1 MEDSKFIRCH
11 IDTETTG
18 LVPGKHFPVQ
28 VSGILEKNGEIL
40 HKFDY
45 RMRPPKVS
53 GFVIDPKAL
62 EKNGLTI
69 EEIKADTAKDHSVT
83 RKDIVR
89 MLFEIITDVDDT
101 FDLAKLVDADKDERS
116 RFFRMMQQ
124 TKNSDK
130 LRALEQLTKMLGL
143 NEPEQS
149 KSEQQITINIKRDR
163 DK

>member
-1 MEDSKFIRCH
+1 MPSKLTPKQEKFSQLYVSLGNASEAYRQSYDVDKSKPETVTENASRLLADSNVLAR
-11 IDTETTG
+11 
-18 LVPGKHFPVQ
+18 V
-28 VSGILEKNGEIL
+28 
-40 HKFDY
+40 
-45 RMRPPKVS
+45 
-53 GFVIDPKAL
+53 
-62 EKNGLTI
+62 
-69 EEIKADTAKDHSVT
+69 EEIKGDTAKDHSVT

>member
-1 MEDSKFIRCH
+1 MNKLTPKQEKFAQLYVSLGNASEAYRQSYDVDKSKPETVTENASRLLADSNVLAR
-11 IDTETTG
+11 
-18 LVPGKHFPVQ
+18 V
-28 VSGILEKNGEIL
+28 
-40 HKFDY
+40 
-45 RMRPPKVS
+45 
-53 GFVIDPKAL
+53 
-62 EKNGLTI
+62 

>member
-1 MEDSKFIRCH
+1 MSKLTPKQEKFAQLYVSLGNASEAYRQSYDVDKSKPETVTENASRLLADSNVLAR
-11 IDTETTG
+11 
-18 LVPGKHFPVQ
+18 V
-28 VSGILEKNGEIL
+28 
-40 HKFDY
+40 
-45 RMRPPKVS
+45 
-53 GFVIDPKAL
+53 
-62 EKNGLTI
+62 
-69 EEIKADTAKDHSVT
+69 EEIKGDTAKDHSVT
-83 RKDIVR
+83 RKDIVK

-163 DK
+163 DE

>member
-1 MEDSKFIRCH
+1 MPSKLTPKQEKFAQLYVSLGNASEAYRQSYDVDKSKPETVTENASRLLADSNVLAR
-11 IDTETTG
+11 
-18 LVPGKHFPVQ
+18 V
-28 VSGILEKNGEIL
+28 
-40 HKFDY
+40 
-45 RMRPPKVS
+45 
-53 GFVIDPKAL
+53 
-62 EKNGLTI
+62 
-69 EEIKADTAKDHSVT
+69 EEIKGDTAKDHSVT

>member
-1 MEDSKFIRCH
+1 MSKLTPKQEKFAQLYVSLGNASEAYRQSYDVKDKQADWIASKASHILAEDNIKTR
-11 IDTETTG
+11 
-18 LVPGKHFPVQ
+18 V
-28 VSGILEKNGEIL
+28 
-40 HKFDY
+40 
-45 RMRPPKVS
+45 
-53 GFVIDPKAL
+53 
-62 EKNGLTI
+62 
-69 EEIKADTAKDHSVT
+69 EEIKGDTAKDHSVT

>member
-1 MEDSKFIRCH
+1 MSKLTPKQEKFAQLYVSLGNASEAYRQSYDVDKSKPETVTENASRLLADSN
-11 IDTETTG
+11 
-18 LVPGKHFPVQ
+18 
-28 VSGILEKNGEIL
+28 VSA
-40 HKFDY
+40 
-45 RMRPPKVS
+45 RV
-53 GFVIDPKAL
+53 
-62 EKNGLTI
+62 
-69 EEIKADTAKDHSVT
+69 EEIKGDTAKDHSVT

>member
-1 MEDSKFIRCH
+1 MPSKLTPKQEKFSQLYVSLGNASEAYRQSYDVDKSKPETVTENASRLLADSNVLAR
-11 IDTETTG
+11 
-18 LVPGKHFPVQ
+18 V
-28 VSGILEKNGEIL
+28 
-40 HKFDY
+40 
-45 RMRPPKVS
+45 
-53 GFVIDPKAL
+53 
-62 EKNGLTI
+62 
-69 EEIKADTAKDHSVT
+69 EEIKGDTAKDHSVT

-116 RFFRMMQQ
+116 SFFRMMQQ